1 MAWPNN
7 PSGQYTANGVASIK
21 WGTHGMMSYIV
32 KSVSSKDIIERIPIE
47 NGTGL
52 IATKV
57 LLWQGREIDIT
68 LIDDPNI
75 TTPPGPDTVVTLIDP
90 MSNVSTNVRVI
101 DNNYNAARKQE
112 GERVIK
118 AEVLWTRDNVA
129 VPNTAALS

>member
-7 PSGQYTANGVASIK
+7 PAGQYTANGVVSIK
-21 WGTHGMMSYIV
+21 WGTHGMMSYVV

-57 LLWQGREIDIT
+57 LLWQGREVDIT
-68 LIDDPNI
+68 IIDDPNI
-75 TTPPGPDTVVTLIDP
+75 TTPPGPDTTVTLIDP
-90 MSNVSTNVRVI
+90 MHNTSTAFRVI
-101 DNNYNAARKQE
+101 DNNYNAGRKQE

-118 AEVLWTRDNVA
+118 AEILWTRDSAN
-129 VPNTAALS
+129 VPNTNNL